1 MGHVDVNVDDMPHFD
16 VNAGFDANIIHIPI
30 TATLEQFLSIV
41 NAQAPLP
48 IPSLQV
54 SHLIT
59 FFSSQVNNFFSSKQ
73 LVCCLMSV

>member
-1 MGHVDVNVDDMPHFD
+1 MMRVGHVDVNDDDIPHFD

-54 SHLIT
+54 SQSMLSFPVND
-59 FFSSQVNNFFSSKQ
+59 FFAVECLSNN
-73 LVCCLMSV
+73 